1 MLCPNCHA
9 ECQDGS
15 HFCCFCGV
23 HLPEDPP
30 EVEPAPLPPEEASI
44 PVEEVPSAPEE
55 APDTPGDREL
65 CPLPESAPPR
75 RGTLWAPLLALL
87 GMFTLGL
94 LLFLFTAGRGQA
106 AASTEVP
113 WFRVDDSGAVRFV
126 EKAYFGNGE
135 VTIPNTLNGQSVQ
148 ALDENCF
155 AGSGITTAI
164 LPGTV
169 RAIGANAFANC
180 DALRGIFLPDGVTT
194 IGSGAFSGCGAL
206 EAICIPDSVRQIG
219 DGAFS
224 GCEGLRFIFYSGSFE
239 DWCALYGDFISPYTY
254 VICMDGVYLH
264 PSRMP

>member
-9 ECQDGS
+9 KCQDGS

-23 HLPEDPP
+23 RLP

-106 AASTEVP
+106 AASAEVP

-169 RAIGANAFANC
+169 RAIGANAFAYC

-224 GCEGLRFIFYSGSFE
+224 GCEGLRFIFYSGFFE

-264 PSRMP
+264 PFRMP